1 MTAVTYR
8 FNLQRDRIISAND
21 RLHFH
26 EEAKR
31 AKALKQLG
39 RSKAFEHGCILGSPV
54 VLSVHVGWP
63 DARRRDRLNLSPTT
77 KALVDGI
84 APYLLGDDN
93 DDLITAEYWASEVTR
108 AGHIE
113 LALTFAEVSGR
124 FCPICQHQRKDKP

>member
-1 MTAVTYR
+1 MTAITYR
-8 FNLQRDRIISAND
+8 FALQRNQVISAND

-39 RSKAFEHGCILGSPV
+39 RSKAFNHGCQLGAPV

-93 DDLITAEYWASEVTR
+93 DDLIAGEYWASEVTR

-113 LALTFAEVSGR
+113 LALTFAETASR
-124 FCPICQHQRKDKP
+124 FCPVCHHQPKEAS